1 MRAVKIVLALLILV
15 PTAAVGQ
22 GDDRSGPYGEFRGGG
37 LLVSDADITVSGTPG
52 SHTAEFDGGFAI
64 AGAVG
69 YRFDH
74 HLRAEVEAG
83 YRKAEIGD
91 LVIPGA
97 GDLGGRWEMGVA
109 TVLANA
115 IWDMDYWD
123 ALAVPYVGAGIGLG
137 YAMLE
142 SRPAAALD
150 VDDWSSELAWNV
162 LAGVRFRVFE
172 NTLLSV
178 GYRYLGLTDPDF
190 SRSSTWVASEFSSHE
205 IFAGIGYEF

>member
-22 GDDRSGPYGEFRGGG
+22 GEDRSGPYGEFRGGG
-37 LLVSDADITVSGTPG
+37 LFVADSDVAVSGTPG
-52 SHTAEFDGGFAI
+52 RHTADFDAGFAI

-69 YRFDH
+69 YRFDR

-83 YRKAEIGD
+83 YQQAEVGD
-91 LVIPGA
+91 LVIPGV
-97 GDLGGRWEMGVA
+97 GNLRGQWDMGVV

-137 YAMLE
+137 YAILD
-142 SRPAAALD
+142 SRPDAALE
-150 VDDWSSELAWNV
+150 VDASSPEMAWNV
-162 LAGVRFRVFE
+162 LAGLRFRLFE
-172 NTLLSV
+172 NTLLSM
-178 GYRYLGLTDPDF
+178 GYRYLGMTDPDF
-190 SRSSTWVASEFSSHE
+190 SRSAGRVAAEYSSHE